1 MTPREA
7 ALDFLRPYVERGSSL
22 AWLRRR
28 LTGRQEQGTRVQLG
42 GYIWEGETAERRSRR
57 EVAVTEFQG
66 TPCLHLYD
74 LGALYRE
81 LYQLQQP
88 GLFDQEGKPISS
100 L

>member
-7 ALDFLRPYVERGSSL
+7 ALEFIRPYVERGSSL

-28 LTGRQEQGTRVQLG
+28 LTGRQQDGNRIQLG
-42 GYIWEGETAERRSRR
+42 GYIWEGETAERLSRR

-66 TPCLHLYD
+66 EPCLHLYD
-74 LGALYRE
+74 LVGLYRE
-81 LYQLQQP
+81 LYERQQP
-88 GLFDQEGKPISS
+88 GLFDQEGNPVTS